1 MENHQTTIKQWLARN
16 KRSASW
22 LGQEIGLGPSQSAD
36 IVAGRKHPSL
46 AQRIAIEVISDG
58 AVGRHEWAVT

>member
-1 MENHQTTIKQWLARN
+1 MKNTTHIKAWLERN

-46 AQRIAIEVISDG
+46 AQRIAIEVISGG
-58 AVGRHEWAVT
+58 AVGRDKWAVT

>member
-1 MENHQTTIKQWLARN
+1 MENITHIKQWLARN

-36 IVAGRKHPSL
+36 LVAGRKKPSL
-46 AQRIAIEVISDG
+46 AQRLAVELVTG
-58 AVGRHEWAVT
+58 GEVGRGAWE